1 MPSDPPFTP
10 LFLSVKLIDIGLV
23 TVYYFVI
30 GIAFAKVFDSIY
42 GKFDKANYKNVSNFR
57 LLAEILFHLFALG
70 VVAYILRNI
79 VQMIPFPLEGLG
91 GFQHERL
98 KELEGGH
105 VIAIVLVL
113 FQNNLMDKIK
123 FFVKRTIGLKSAASA
138 SE

>member
-30 GIAFAKVFDSIY
+30 GVVFAKVFDSFY
-42 GKFDKANYKNVSNFR
+42 GKFDKDNYENVSNFR
-57 LLAEILFHLFALG
+57 LLTEILFHLFGLG
-70 VVAYILRNI
+70 IVAYILRNI

-91 GFQHERL
+91 GFRHERL

-105 VIAIVLVL
+105 IMAIVLIL

-123 FFVKRTIGLKSAASA
+123 FFAKRVFGLKVKAG
-138 SE
+138 E